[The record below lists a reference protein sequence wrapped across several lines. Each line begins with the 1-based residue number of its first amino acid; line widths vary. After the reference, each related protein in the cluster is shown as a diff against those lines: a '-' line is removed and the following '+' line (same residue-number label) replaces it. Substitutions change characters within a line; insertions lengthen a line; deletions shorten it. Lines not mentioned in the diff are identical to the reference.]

1 MAVSRRHGGGARLDV
16 RRRLGARPVRGA
28 TARRGR
34 RAAAC
39 ADSRAPRHAGRVPR
53 KHLGH
58 VSAGPASGAGRVRHR
73 PPRARPDR
81 RHLPELF
88 HHRDR
93 ARGVHRRVALL
104 RAHRR
109 RQGVRGGGAQPP
121 RRRADGHRSHAR
133 HCAFVRRGRRGRRTR
148 RAAGGA
154 QHLRALPDGSAARD
168 PGLHRARHRRR
179 RARRG
184 TAPRRTAPRAR
195 RAAHRALCAR
205 AGGICAGRAARAS
218 HGVLA
223 LTSHRTGE
231 SQGVKS
237 ENPLALRAT
246 PLTRGAGAFIVLAGA
261 AFFMGDYHN
270 DVYRKLLL
278 WVTLALGYN
287 FLFGV
292 CGQVA
297 FSHFAFYGI
306 GAYSIVIFLFQLHLP
321 FPLAAIC
328 GIALCIVFAL
338 AVAIP
343 STRLEGF
350 YLALVTLALGQ
361 LFIVVLNEG
370 GTVTG
375 GTGGIANYRLPEIYG
390 LRLRGPWYTAV
401 IALLVVATYAVLVR
415 LDRSWFGRAC
425 RAVRDNPEAAAAMGV
440 DVARTKVI
448 AFTLTSVLAGIAGMV
463 YAFVDNTVNTQI
475 FGIENAFLLLFMV
488 IVGGAGRHAG
498 AVIGA
503 VLLFLLPFWLSPL
516 VGHHHALVFGVLV
529 VAAILLEPRGLI
541 GIYDRVADRYKGS
554 PSR

>member
-1 MAVSRRHGGGARLDV
+1 MKG
-16 RRRLGARPVRGA
+16 
-28 TARRGR
+28 
-34 RAAAC
+34 
-39 ADSRAPRHAGRVPR
+39 
-53 KHLGH
+53 
-58 VSAGPASGAGRVRHR
+58 
-73 PPRARPDR
+73 
-81 RHLPELF
+81 
-88 HHRDR
+88 
-93 ARGVHRRVALL
+93 
-104 RAHRR
+104 
-109 RQGVRGGGAQPP
+109 
-121 RRRADGHRSHAR
+121 
-133 HCAFVRRGRRGRRTR
+133 
-148 RAAGGA
+148 
-154 QHLRALPDGSAARD
+154 
-168 PGLHRARHRRR
+168 
-179 RARRG
+179 
-184 TAPRRTAPRAR
+184 
-195 RAAHRALCAR
+195 
-205 AGGICAGRAARAS
+205 
-218 HGVLA
+218 
-223 LTSHRTGE
+223 
-231 SQGVKS
+231 
-237 ENPLALRAT
+237 ENPLALRAS
-246 PLTRGAGAFIVLAGA
+246 PLIRGAGAFIVLAGA

-328 GIALCIVFAL
+328 GIALCIAFAL

-401 IALLVVATYAVLVR
+401 IALLVIATYAVLVR

-463 YAFVDNTVNTQI
+463 YAFVDNTVNPPI